1 VSETGEATSYED
13 ATERAIA
20 GAVEAALV
28 DHANRSLFLNLR
40 GIAQAGATLDMAES
54 SRHSILMQIART
66 LALRNDPP
74 AVLGEDLSWLTE
86 RATGGTVPCPPYE
99 TRTSGEPFDAPV
111 TPKREPF
118 MPMGEWSRSDLVH
131 CLQADQRRSAP
142 LSSNRY
148 RGVGPGPTTDR
159 CLTSL
164 PQPDP
169 FVDRHTA
176 REHVQSVQSS

>member
-1 VSETGEATSYED
+1 MSEPGEATSYED

-28 DHANRSLFLNLR
+28 DHVSRSLFLNLR

-74 AVLGEDLSWLTE
+74 PVLGEDLSWLAE
-86 RATGGTVPCPPYE
+86 RANGGTVPCPPCE
-99 TRTSGEPFDAPV
+99 TWSSGQSFDPSVKA
-111 TPKREPF
+111 KREPF
-118 MPMGEWSRSDLVH
+118 IPMGEWSWSDSVP
-131 CLQADQRRSAP
+131 CLQADQRWSVP

-148 RGVGPGPTTDR
+148 RGVEGPNLAGDR
-159 CLTSL
+159 FVSL

-169 FVDRHTA
+169 LVDRHTT
-176 REHVQSVQSS
+176 REHVQSVQGP